1 MQRARR
7 LASVAVVA
15 TLAVS
20 GLAACRSAPDVAV
33 YFGSAKE
40 ISVAQVQRMVTDA
53 RSKLDAVQAQ
63 AQAAPDA
70 AAAPPAAELPLTG
83 TDVVST
89 LVSHD
94 VVFRVARERNVSLPA
109 ELPLAEVAQS
119 IGLPADAEYVKLY
132 AETRLLFNLLLQ
144 NATPATTGDAELQKV
159 FDVFLATGA
168 MQPGLTFEQFKGS
181 VSPQAIE
188 TLGRAKTVQ
197 TDVQAQLD
205 QLDVRVN
212 PRYEPAE
219 VAIYSEPGPDQK
231 PLNLV
236 SVPLA
241 DTESSPVIDPA

>member
-7 LASVAVVA
+7 LASAAVVA

-20 GLAACRSAPDVAV
+20 GLSACRSAPDVAV
-33 YFGSAKE
+33 YFGSAQE
-40 ISVAQVQRMVTDA
+40 ITVAEVQRIFNDA
-53 RSKLDAVQAQ
+53 KSKLST
-63 AQAAPDA
+63 AQAAAPDPSG
-70 AAAPPAAELPLTG
+70 APPAAVPLTG

-94 VVFRVARERNVSLPA
+94 VAMRVARQRSVTLPA

-132 AETRLLFNLLLQ
+132 AESRLLFNLLLQ
-144 NATPATTGDAELQKV
+144 KATPATTGDAELQKV
-159 FDVFLATGA
+159 FEVFQATGA

-188 TLGRAKTVQ
+188 TLGRAETVK

-205 QLDVRVN
+205 QLKVRVN

-219 VAIYSEPGPDQK
+219 VAVYSEPGPDQK

-236 SVPLA
+236 AVPLA
-241 DTESSPVIDPA
+241 DTDSSPVIDAA